1 MQGLYGKS
9 YEGIEM
15 TILTKA
21 GKDYKCSACKI
32 VIAKGDK
39 HLAKPRYQYG
49 TDRFCVNCIMREL
62 KDMVCFPA

>member
-1 MQGLYGKS
+1 
-9 YEGIEM
+9 M

-21 GKDYKCSACKI
+21 GKDYKCNACKT

-49 TDRFCVNCIMREL
+49 TDRFCVNCIMKEL
-62 KDMVCFPA
+62 RDSVDEKNE

>member
-1 MQGLYGKS
+1 
-9 YEGIEM
+9 M

-39 HLAKPRYQYG
+39 HLSKPRYQYG